1 MKASEQ
7 KLFSALCGIFCAAV
21 EKARAESM
29 SLTDMYVQVK
39 YDDQQVV
46 VYDDADRVLAQATI
60 EELDE
65 WRTAHEGEPSEAA
78 LIALLRKVLEHDE
91 VNQAL
96 HTLDFISPFSVV
108 LVNAEME
115 PVADLV
121 TLDDENVYLHDDFWE
136 KMDKELDDFF
146 EQLMADTK

>member
-1 MKASEQ
+1 MEASEQ
-7 KLFSALCGIFCAAV
+7 KLFSALCETLCVAV

-29 SLTDMYVQVK
+29 SLTDLYVQVK
-39 YDDQQVV
+39 YDDQQFV
-46 VYDDADRVLAQATI
+46 VYDDADGVLAQATVEAI
-60 EELDE
+60 DE
-65 WRTAHEGEPSEAA
+65 WRAAHEGESSESA
-78 LIALLRKVLEHDE
+78 LIALLRKVLEHDD
-91 VNQAL
+91 VNRAL
-96 HTLDFISPFSVV
+96 HSLDFISPFSVV
-108 LVNAEME
+108 LVNADME